1 MLSKNAN
8 GIGKKNS
15 ATKVEISDRSLPVLL
30 FCSLKRASLIP
41 CDVVLCLLL
50 FNLA

>member
-15 ATKVEISDRSLPVLL
+15 ATKVDISESCLPLL
-30 FCSLKRASLIP
+30 LLCSLKRASLIS

-50 FNLA
+50 FSLA